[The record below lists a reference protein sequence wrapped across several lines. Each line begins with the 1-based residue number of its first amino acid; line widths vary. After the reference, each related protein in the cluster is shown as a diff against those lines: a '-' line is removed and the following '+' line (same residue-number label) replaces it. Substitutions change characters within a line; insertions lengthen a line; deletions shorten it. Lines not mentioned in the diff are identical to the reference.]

1 MRYFRYTLDD
11 MKKESDKKKFNY
23 ITFFA
28 GGGGSSSGYKL
39 AGGNCLFMNEFQQV
53 AVDTY
58 MANWPN
64 TPHICDDIKNVTGQ
78 QIMDMAGFKKGELDL
93 LDASPPC
100 PPFSMSGSK
109 RKGWNK
115 EKVAYGKKQKNIE
128 DLTWEVIRIAKE
140 TMPKVIVCENVKGL
154 TMEYAADHFQKM
166 IKDTEALG
174 YHTTYKV
181 LRGHDYGV
189 PQKRERVFM
198 VSVRD
203 DVVKDVGLNFMTMST
218 LFPNPETHEP
228 TVREAIEDLKDD
240 PNNKEEAQELTELM
254 KKSSKGKW
262 IYGFDTHPDYPNSG
276 PCKGLKGVDYNGK
289 VLSIGDNV
297 VGPWFKEQVARG
309 VIKPEDEKHSYYMS
323 RIVPWDQAA
332 HSLTEQ
338 GLQPKFMGGNHMHPE
353 EYRVY
358 TPTEAKRIMSLP
370 EDYKLTGTIDEKQ
383 ARIGLMV
390 APLCMKYLAD
400 SIYDKIIKVYNEIHK
415 N

>member
-1 MRYFRYTLDD
+1 
-11 MKKESDKKKFNY
+11 
-23 ITFFA
+23 
-28 GGGGSSSGYKL
+28 
-39 AGGNCLFMNEFQQV
+39 
-53 AVDTY
+53 
-58 MANWPN
+58 
-64 TPHICDDIKNVTGQ
+64 
-78 QIMDMAGFKKGELDL
+78 
-93 LDASPPC
+93 
-100 PPFSMSGSK
+100 MSGSK

-115 EKVAYGKKQKNIE
+115 EKVAYGMKQKNIE

-174 YHTTYKV
+174 YTTTYKV

-189 PQKRERVFM
+189 PQKRERIFM

-218 LFPNPETHEP
+218 LFPEPEEHEP
-228 TVREAIEDLKDD
+228 TVREAIEDLQDD
-240 PNNKEEAQELTELM
+240 PKNKEEAKELTELM
-254 KKSSKGKW
+254 RTSSKGKW

-276 PCKGLKGVDYNGK
+276 PCKGLKGVDYNNK
-289 VLSIGDNV
+289 VVSIGDNV
-297 VGPWFKEQVARG
+297 VGPWFKEQVAKG

-338 GLQPKFMGGNHMHPE
+338 GLQPKFMGGNHMHPD

-370 EDYKLTGTIDEKQ
+370 EDYKLTGTIDQKQ

-400 SIYDKIIKVYNEIHK
+400 SIYEKVIKVFNEIHK

>member
-1 MRYFRYTLDD
+1 
-11 MKKESDKKKFNY
+11 
-23 ITFFA
+23 
-28 GGGGSSSGYKL
+28 
-39 AGGNCLFMNEFQQV
+39 
-53 AVDTY
+53 
-58 MANWPN
+58 
-64 TPHICDDIKNVTGQ
+64 
-78 QIMDMAGFKKGELDL
+78 
-93 LDASPPC
+93 
-100 PPFSMSGSK
+100 
-109 RKGWNK
+109 
-115 EKVAYGKKQKNIE
+115 
-128 DLTWEVIRIAKE
+128 
-140 TMPKVIVCENVKGL
+140 
-154 TMEYAADHFQKM
+154 MEYAADHFQKM

-174 YHTTYKV
+174 YTTTYKV

-203 DVVKDVGLNFMTMST
+203 DVLKDVGLNFMN
-218 LFPNPETHEP
+218 LCNVFPDPETHEP
-228 TVREAIEDLKDD
+228 TVRDAIEDLQDD
-240 PNNKEEAQELTELM
+240 PNNKEEALELIELM
-254 KKSSKGKW
+254 RTSSKGKW

-276 PCKGLKGVDYNGK
+276 PCKGLKGVDYNGR

-309 VIKPEDEKHSYYMS
+309 IIKPEDEKHSYYMS

-338 GLQPKFMGGNHMHPE
+338 GLQPKFMGGNHMHPD

-370 EDYKLTGTIDEKQ
+370 EDYKLTGTIDQKQ